1 MSTPSRRNIARRSA
15 VSQTPSSRASQPY
28 SEEGRNSS
36 IASRRLRAAR
46 GSDEEDPAST
56 YHQQAPRART
66 RERIRTQ
73 KVITSEA
80 LYDAR
85 GLAMGSS
92 GHNQHRLEQTED
104 YLNGIY
110 RPDTEAQVTNSL
122 GLYLQGQGDLANRLF
137 FPSTASLPDEE
148 MLDYVTETES
158 GSMHT
163 ALMRDAWDDNS
174 TDVGS
179 TVTSMDAPMSIVY
192 DDYSSSES
200 DVTIHSR
207 HSHSRSS
214 TPRQAGGPLAETR
227 RECSHNNDSRSV
239 ETDEETDSI
248 SGFFSLSEDDD
259 DEDGETED
267 EQQDA
272 PPATR
277 HAHCE
282 PRFSQRLIAFTDKRS
297 DNPSPQ
303 RRQPQRQRSPSPFP
317 SPRWSRGRALR
328 QYRLV

>member
-163 ALMRDAWDDNS
+163 ALMRDAWDDYS

-179 TVTSMDAPMSIVY
+179 TVASTYAPMSIVY
-192 DDYSSSES
+192 DESSSSEE
-200 DVTIHSR
+200 DVSIHSR
-207 HSHSRSS
+207 HSYSRSS
-214 TPRQAGGPLAETR
+214 TPRQTR
-227 RECSHNNDSRSV
+227 GSHIEIPRERSRDDDSRSV
-239 ETDEETDSI
+239 GTDEETDVS
-248 SGFFSLSEDDD
+248 SGFFSLEESQADED
-259 DEDGETED
+259 DEDAETED
-267 EQQDA
+267 DQQDA

-277 HAHCE
+277 NT
-282 PRFSQRLIAFTDKRS
+282 RY
-297 DNPSPQ
+297 NPSPQ
-303 RRQPQRQRSPSPFP
+303 RRRPQRQRSPSPFP

-328 QYRLV
+328 